1 MQLPDR
7 IAAAAL
13 SRAIPVARYFRPIVN
28 RILPDVALRVKV
40 LSGAARGCCLVIKV
54 REEKFYWTGM
64 HEPHLQRAIT
74 ELLGPGQTFWDVG
87 AHIGFFAVIASRM
100 VGVSGQV
107 RCFEPMDESR
117 DRLGR
122 TVELNH
128 LVNVS
133 VSDIAVSDKSGYAVL
148 HPHRLS
154 PMWTLVDHQ
163 EDREGVTVR
172 VRNLDDL
179 VAEVGAPDVIK
190 VDVEG
195 AELEVLR
202 GGARLLRSARPVLLV
217 EFSSEQLLCQARDE
231 LESYDFEHL
240 ADNHWLMRPTSHGGS
255 MSPSSV
261 APQPVEPQTLS
272 TYLER
277 RRDLMPRSPDLSRRV
292 VRAVVPPGSRPPLRR
307 LLTRAVT
314 PRARRHAAMLAKRTP
329 LRLNL
334 GSAKS
339 HLPGWVNVDLIGD
352 GADLAWDLT
361 KPLPFD
367 QGSVDAIFH
376 EHVLE
381 HFELPVAVALLAESY
396 RLLARGGVL
405 RIGVPD
411 AGAYLRAY
419 GDSQSAF
426 LEAVRPD
433 RPTQML
439 AIQEV
444 FFDSGHRTAYDFE
457 TLALMLRSTGFH
469 SVERRS
475 FGESVL
481 EPCPDGQHRRQ
492 ETLYVEA
499 RR

>member
-1 MQLPDR
+1 MQLPER

-13 SRAIPVARYFRPIVN
+13 SRGLPVARYFRPIVN
-28 RILPDVALRVKV
+28 RIVPDVALPVTV
-40 LSGAARGCCLVIKV
+40 LSGAARGCRLVIKA

-74 ELLGPGQTFWDVG
+74 DLLGPGQTFWDVG
-87 AHIGFFAVIASRM
+87 AHIGFFAVIASRI
-100 VGVSGQV
+100 VGLSGQV

-117 DRLGR
+117 DRLGL
-122 TVELNH
+122 TVELNG

-133 VSDIAVSDKSGYAVL
+133 ISNIAVSEKSGYAVL

-154 PMWTLVDHQ
+154 PMWTLVDPQ
-163 EDREGVTVR
+163 GGREGVTVR
-172 VRNLDDL
+172 VRSLDDL
-179 VAEVGAPDVIK
+179 AAEAGAPDVIK

-202 GGARLLRSARPVLLV
+202 GGIRLLRSARPVLLV
-217 EFSSEQLLCQARDE
+217 EFSSEQLLCQAREEVD
-231 LESYDFEHL
+231 SYAFEHL
-240 ADNHWLMRPTSHGGS
+240 ADNHWLMRPTSDGGS
-255 MSPSSV
+255 MSRPPV
-261 APQPVEPQTLS
+261 AARPVEPQTLK
-272 TYLER
+272 TYLEHR
-277 RRDLMPRSPDLSRRV
+277 RNPMPRSPDLSRRV
-292 VRAVVPPGSRPPLRR
+292 VRAVFPPGSRPPLRR
-307 LLTRAVT
+307 LLTRAVM
-314 PRARRHAAMLAKRTP
+314 PRARRHAATLARRNP

-339 HLPGWVNVDLIGD
+339 RLPGWVNVDLIGD
-352 GADLAWDLT
+352 GSDLAWDLS

-381 HFELPVAVALLAESY
+381 HFELPAAVALLGESH
-396 RLLARGGVL
+396 RLLAPGGVL

-419 GDSQSAF
+419 GDLKSAF
-426 LEAVRPD
+426 LEATRPG

-457 TLALMLRSTGFH
+457 TLALMLHSTGFH

-475 FGESVL
+475 FGESIL
-481 EPCPDGQHRRQ
+481 EPCPDGHHRRQ